1 MKSMA
6 RCDSHVRVY
15 LPLKES
21 RTIWN
26 VSGILIGLA
35 IVGIALWSKSAASNA
50 PSTAQ
55 ATLLEQPRVSSASDE
70 RPATSPAS
78 FARRRACDGERAIA
92 CRQSDN
98 AYWLYRLD
106 R

>member
-6 RCDSHVRVY
+6 RYDLDARLY
-15 LPLKES
+15 LPLKVT
-21 RTIWN
+21 RTIFN

-35 IVGIALWSKSAASNA
+35 IVGIALWSKSTTSNA

-55 ATLLEQPRVSSASDE
+55 ATLLEQPRVSPALDE

-78 FARRRACDGERAIA
+78 FAQRRVCDGERAIA
-92 CRQSDN
+92 CRHSDN